1 MVTLPLQA
9 MTSEERKR
17 LLLDIA
23 DALEANSHIIHVENQ
38 ADVCEAEHAGYE
50 KSLISRLALNPGKAS
65 EISSAMLART
75 DCVQCPHWTMC
86 LCFSKVKTG
95 VSFKFCF

>member
-1 MVTLPLQA
+1 

-38 ADVCEAEHAGYE
+38 ADVCEAEHA
-50 KSLISRLALNPGKAS
+50 SLISRLALNPGKAS
-65 EISSAMLART
+65 EISLATLARA

-86 LCFSKVKTG
+86 LCFSKNSGEGAIRITFSG
-95 VSFKFCF
+95 LGYSETTIS